1 MTNARKNRGT
11 GNRGAKN
18 RESSFW
24 DAIEAKK
31 KEKEGKKNG

>member
-11 GNRGAKN
+11 GNGGAKY

-24 DAIEAKK
+24 DAIEAKRK
-31 KEKEGKKNG
+31 KDKDGKK